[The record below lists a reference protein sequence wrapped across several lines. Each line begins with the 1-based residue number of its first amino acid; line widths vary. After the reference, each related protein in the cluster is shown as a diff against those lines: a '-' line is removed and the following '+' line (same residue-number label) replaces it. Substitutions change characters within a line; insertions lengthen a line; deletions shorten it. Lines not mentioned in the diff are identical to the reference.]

1 MVGQVVGLCF
11 LFFFWLKFS
20 MDFTVVTGQAICL
33 WKFCR
38 GWLIKYLG
46 LREGGLNTYTL
57 NSTLVFSHHLR
68 DLVDVFMFLDTHCS
82 PHRLTDQCAYN
93 SALRKS
99 WLCYFLN
106 RGFGNLYCE
115 DSYFFWK
122 CYSRVFCFTCS
133 KKDLLSGKGNIFCYA
148 YMSKAPFICINHAHF
163 TQGSC
168 WFCCPHQ
175 LSLPMAGWGSVSV
188 LVFVHCIYFLVLL
201 ITKRRMYDG
210 YFNN

>member
-11 LFFFWLKFS
+11 FFFFWLKFS

-106 RGFGNLYCE
+106 RGFWKPLLWRFI
-115 DSYFFWK
+115 FFLEMLFPGFLFHMFKERSTEWK
-122 CYSRVFCFTCS
+122 R
-133 KKDLLSGKGNIFCYA
+133 K
-148 YMSKAPFICINHAHF
+148 
-163 TQGSC
+163 
-168 WFCCPHQ
+168 
-175 LSLPMAGWGSVSV
+175 
-188 LVFVHCIYFLVLL
+188 YFLLCLHV
-201 ITKRRMYDG
+201 
-210 YFNN
+210 